1 MAPARDSAFLPEV
14 WALYSLGTAW
24 LVLRILVRIRMTGL
38 LGLDLADAL
47 ALVALAAW
55 TYTAAVVE
63 ITYYDGTNTAYTV
76 DEIATFDQQFR
87 DHLEYG
93 SKLFFGSWYA

>member
-14 WALYSLGTAW
+14 WALYSLGAAW
-24 LVLRILVRIRMTGL
+24 LVLRILVRIRMIGL

-63 ITYYDGTNTAYTV
+63 ITYYDGTNTDYTAE
-76 DEIATFDQQFR
+76 EIATFDQQMR
-87 DHLEYG
+87 DQLEYG